1 MKIVEFIFLGGTPL
15 FRRERMQTLEGSR
28 TMFSVGKIMKIR
40 LFMIVGL
47 FLLTF
52 AGAPRHASA
61 DDGGIFFM
69 VNPANLLPCNQV
81 YSQTEFNPWYKDIL
95 KTVEKSAMSVG
106 GGIYGKLVG
115 GTKRFMAV
123 LLGLWIALLAMKQ
136 VGSMTETDGLEFGT
150 KIGGICIKA
159 AIIFILINQGTFTEF
174 IWNPIVNDVPN
185 EIGNP
190 AAGGAEKALG
200 KAIKAGEA
208 TRCLSHIWGFD
219 ISIGKWPSNETDP
232 GIFDPGIQVHGCF
245 PIFFA
250 FLLSIAI
257 PIFLCDLYLR
267 KGIVFAFCPLFVG
280 AFLFPATKDFGRKG
294 INAALNII
302 FFQIVLYILL
312 EIAGSILIN
321 SAGLASVSASMDEGK
336 IKNIV
341 CSLRLFGSSDS
352 EECQGA
358 TAYAGNNLIVM
369 VVMGVYCIYM
379 LTLADKFAEN
389 FSDASFG
396 ETGAAAL
403 GAVKKTGAAMEKGAG
418 MAKSAA
424 GATGRFA
431 GKAMDRMAARTVEK
445 ARSGG
450 TPGGFRAG
458 LASFYLK
465 QRGILNKDGSETKAY
480 GAALANGTRRSIA
493 NFVSG
498 GRLYKNEA
506 YQNWAKNGPRD
517 NAAAAADASYQ
528 DRLGNK
534 PKPASGSG
542 STPKKTPDQL
552 NKEKAKSSQTL
563 ADAQK
568 YMSQNTDYSKMPN
581 GQNQKSYD
589 RMRAANTQMQ
599 ANFDKKVAAD
609 PNYANSAQGK
619 AEQKKIQDDRAKVD
633 AFAQKNNVNTMAMDR
648 CEARVRGSMDPN
660 MNSHAKASDKLNRV
674 ADAQRNAIANTS
686 YPNTAAGNMQKSY
699 DTQRAAQSQ
708 AWADHQAK
716 IASDPSYKGSDQWRQ
731 DRQQLRAQDDN
742 LQKMAKDNNLDT
754 SKMDKAE
761 SSTLDNDKMMKR
773 AMIHARITG
782 GIRDRVDAVTSTVS
796 NTWDSAKNTA
806 RDARDAVKAVPTNIR
821 NGLNSA
827 ANKVSDTWNSAKDS
841 VKDARDS
848 VADSVNRKANRVADT
863 FDSVKDKFSGTIG
876 RIKNK

>member
-1 MKIVEFIFLGGTPL
+1 MVSVAKKTKI
-15 FRRERMQTLEGSR
+15 
-28 TMFSVGKIMKIR
+28 K
-40 LFMIVGL
+40 LFMIIGL
-47 FLLTF
+47 VFLAFT
-52 AGAPRHASA
+52 GVTRHASA

-69 VNPANLLPCNQV
+69 VKPSALTYCNGV
-81 YSQTEFNPWYKDIL
+81 YTSSSFNPWYEGIL
-95 KTVEKSAMSVG
+95 STVRSSADSVG
-106 GGIYGKLVG
+106 SGVYGKLVG
-115 GTKRFMAV
+115 GTKKFAAA
-123 LLGLWIALLAMKQ
+123 LLGLWIALLALKQ
-136 VGSMTETDGLEFGT
+136 VGSMTETDGLEFAT

-159 AIIFILINQGTFTEF
+159 AIVFIIINPGTFKEY
-174 IWNPIVNDVPN
+174 IWNPIVIDVPG
-185 EIGNP
+185 EIGDP
-190 AAGGAEKALG
+190 GANGSALDR
-200 KAIKAGEA
+200 AIKAGEA
-208 TRCLSHIWGFD
+208 TKCIADIWGFD
-219 ISIGKWPSNETDP
+219 FSLGKYPKGEDDAGLTDP
-232 GIFDPGIQVHGCF
+232 GIYIHGCF

-250 FLLSIAI
+250 FLMSVAI
-257 PIFLCDLYLR
+257 PIFMCDLYLR
-267 KGIVFAFCPLFVG
+267 RGIVLAFCPLFVA
-280 AFLFPATKDFGRKG
+280 AFLFPVTKDFGNKG
-294 INAALNII
+294 VNAALNVI

-312 EIAGSILIN
+312 QIACEILVT
-321 SAGLASVSASMDEGK
+321 SAGLSAVSGNMSEAT
-336 IKNIV
+336 IKNLM

-358 TAYAGNNLIVM
+358 AGYSGNNLIVM

-379 LTLADKFAEN
+379 LTLTDKYAEY
-389 FSDASFG
+389 FSGASFG
-396 ETGAAAL
+396 DTGSAAL
-403 GAVKKTGAAMEKGAG
+403 GAVKKTGAMMGTGVG

-450 TPGGFRAG
+450 TPGGFRAN

-506 YQNWAKNGPRD
+506 YQNWAKNGGPRD
-517 NAAAAADASYQ
+517 NATAAAADASYQ
-528 DRLGNK
+528 NRLGNK

-686 YPNTAAGNMQKSY
+686 YPNTAAGNIQKSY

-796 NTWDSAKNTA
+796 NTWNSAKTTASNTWDSAKNTA

-863 FDSVKDKFSGTIG
+863 FDSVKDKLSGTIG

>member
-1 MKIVEFIFLGGTPL
+1 
-15 FRRERMQTLEGSR
+15 
-28 TMFSVGKIMKIR
+28 MFSVGKIMKIR

-106 GGIYGKLVG
+106 SSIYSKLVG

-358 TAYAGNNLIVM
+358 SAYAGNNLIVM

-389 FSDASFG
+389 FSDAGFG

-418 MAKSAA
+418 MAKGAA

-431 GKAMDRMAARTVEK
+431 GKAMDRMAARTVEN

-450 TPGGFRAG
+450 KPGGFRTG

-480 GAALANGTRRSIA
+480 GDALANGRRRSIA
-493 NFVSG
+493 NFLTG
-498 GRLYKNEA
+498 GRLYKNEN
-506 YQNWAKNGPRD
+506 YQNWAKHGPRD
-517 NAAAAADASYQ
+517 NAAAAAADSAYQ
-528 DRLGNK
+528 SRTNGKGNEPSNPSGSNPSNPSGNQPNGNNNK
-534 PKPASGSG
+534 PPEMKPIMVA
-542 STPKKTPDQL
+542 
-552 NKEKAKSSQTL
+552 NK
-563 ADAQK
+563 ADAEKMQRMDEAERK
-568 YMSQNTDYSKMPN
+568 QHVADSMRNVAANTDYSKLPN
-581 GQNQKSYD
+581 GEGQKQYD
-589 RMRAANTQMQ
+589 QMRIAQ
-599 ANFDKKVAAD
+599 AQKEADYAKKVAVD
-609 PNYANSAQGK
+609 PNYANSKAGMEEKQKLDASRSRMGTLKGAAAGADRERMNLVESKALSQGSISDSQKGLNAWKAQSHAISQAAASDGGYPGGEKQRSYDRGRADQTLAWSGYQSKVEANAGYKDSAEGK
-619 AEQKKIQDDRAKVD
+619 AELKQLQ
-633 AFAQKNNVNTMAMDR
+633 T
-648 CEARVRGSMDPN
+648 
-660 MNSHAKASDKLNRV
+660 
-674 ADAQRNAIANTS
+674 ADAAL
-686 YPNTAAGNMQKSY
+686 AA
-699 DTQRAAQSQ
+699 D
-708 AWADHQAK
+708 AK
-716 IASDPSYKGSDQWRQ
+716 KY
-731 DRQQLRAQDDN
+731 
-742 LQKMAKDNNLDT
+742 NLDT
-754 SKMDKAE
+754 SRMDNAQKKADADAKMIDGMVQPDP
-761 SSTLDNDKMMKR
+761 TR
-773 AMIHARITG
+773 G
-782 GIRDRVDAVTSTVS
+782 RVYA
-796 NTWDSAKNTA
+796 
-806 RDARDAVKAVPTNIR
+806 
-821 NGLNSA
+821 
-827 ANKVSDTWNSAKDS
+827 WN
-841 VKDARDS
+841 
-848 VADSVNRKANRVADT
+848 N
-863 FDSVKDKFSGTIG
+863 
-876 RIKNK
+876 